1 MLFKLFLLFTLVP
14 IVELALL
21 IELGSHIGSL
31 TTVALVVITGAAGA
45 ALARSQG
52 LLVFQRLRSSIG
64 QGQSPGDAL
73 IDGVLILA
81 GGLLLLTPGILTDGL
96 GFSALLPPSR
106 RLIRNALKEAIS
118 RRINRQTIDTH
129 FTVS

>member
-31 TTVALVVITGAAGA
+31 TTVALVSGAAGA

-106 RLIRNALKEAIS
+106 RLIRSALK
-118 RRINRQTIDTH
+118 RGDFQTYQPTDY
-129 FTVS
+129 